1 MQRNTFSA
9 EHDAFREAVRK
20 FVAREVTPNL
30 AVWSEAGAVDRRFY
44 KKAGAAGFLGL
55 DLDPEFGGAGV
66 RDYRFN
72 AIIAEEFCRAGAA
85 SVAMCLCGFNDLVS
99 PYLDRLCTVAQK
111 RRWWPR
117 LIQGE
122 KVAAIA
128 MTEPGTGSD
137 LRAIATR
144 ARREGAHFR
153 INGAKTLISNGML
166 ADVVVMVVA
175 TGDASGREG
184 LSLLL
189 VETDRPGFQK
199 GKPLSKM
206 GLRAQDTAEF
216 FLEDVLVPVGNLLGE
231 EGRGLSYLMSNLPQE
246 RLAVAVMALASTR
259 RMLEQTL
266 EYVRQRMA
274 FGRRIGD
281 FQNTRFVLAE
291 IATET
296 EIAQC
301 FVDRCMAELS
311 LGTLSPTDAAM
322 AKWWVTE
329 LQQRAAYRCVQLH
342 GGYGYIMDYPIAQDA
357 LDARASTLYAGT
369 TEIMKEIIGRSILEA
384 QE

>member
-1 MQRNTFSA
+1 MERSIFTA
-9 EHDAFREAVRK
+9 EHDDFRAAVRK

-30 AVWSEAGAVDRRFY
+30 AAWSESGAVDRRLY
-44 KKAGAAGFLGL
+44 KAAGAAGLLGL
-55 DLDPEFGGAGV
+55 VLDAEFGGAGV
-66 RDYRFN
+66 SDFRFN
-72 AIIAEEFCRAGAA
+72 AVIAEEFCRAGAA

-99 PYLDRLCTVAQK
+99 PYLERLCTAEQK
-111 RRWWPR
+111 RQWWPA
-117 LIQGE
+117 LTQGE

-144 ARREGAHFR
+144 ARRDGDRYR
-153 INGAKTLISNGML
+153 IDGAKTLISNGML

-175 TGDASGREG
+175 TGDASGRQG

-216 FLEDVLVPVGNLLGE
+216 FLEDVVVPAGNLLGE

-246 RLAVAVMALASTR
+246 RLAVAVMSLASTR
-259 RMLEQTL
+259 RMFEQTL
-266 EYVRQRMA
+266 EYVRQRKA

-281 FQNTRFVLAE
+281 FQNTRFALAE
-291 IATET
+291 IATEI
-296 EIAQC
+296 EIAQS
-301 FVDRCMAELS
+301 FVDRCMNELS
-311 LGTLSPTDAAM
+311 LDTLTPTDAAM

-329 LQQRAAYRCVQLH
+329 FQQRAAYRCVQLH
-342 GGYGYIMDYPIAQDA
+342 GGYGYILDYPVAQDA

-369 TEIMKEIIGRSILEA
+369 TEIMKEIIGRSIMETHV
-384 QE
+384 